1 MYCGVDVDCFMA
13 EHVKCKLLS
22 ANPIKIRITV
32 YNLWVPVDT
41 ASKRGHETKVMS
53 YTSKAHVPRLLI
65 KCIWIGDNLTKRL
78 EIDVCPENAAR
89 AKKRLPRTSRR
100 RIIPPNYSF
109 N

>member
-32 YNLWVPVDT
+32 YTLWVSVGT
-41 ASKRGHETKVMS
+41 ASKREHETKVTT

-65 KCIWIGDNLTKRL
+65 KYTWIRHNLTK
-78 EIDVCPENAAR
+78 
-89 AKKRLPRTSRR
+89 
-100 RIIPPNYSF
+100 
-109 N
+109 